1 MKATI
6 NYPEWDTIA
15 ENLKAGLGYSE
26 ATLKRTRYTYQVFKR
41 DFCDDYN
48 GGDAENIIRHGIE
61 RTGNAFE
68 TGSISKDKLLRI
80 RRLAF
85 RMLQFIENGHITWER
100 APLFGQPHGS
110 TENEALL
117 AAYVS
122 TEKSESRHAES
133 IIKRDENIIRQ
144 YILYAEE
151 NGISILK
158 ADACNLIAFLSHMKK
173 LRPAGIKS
181 TASALKHF
189 YLYLIES
196 GKVQPGILAAIKA
209 WDTPHKRIYG
219 IFSDADKRKLAAA
232 PDRSSDVGK
241 RDKAV
246 IMLAIDCGLRSS
258 DICNLKLTDIDWRT
272 ASLNI
277 VQKKTGTQIS
287 VPFSYE
293 SGDALA
299 DYILNARGP
308 SPLPYVFLKK
318 SYFDSAMTSAL
329 LCQRLKKLM
338 EKAGITRPASEK
350 INMHTF
356 RRSLGTS
363 LVDSGE
369 NLEMVAQILGH
380 KDKEATKGYIS
391 VSERMLRLC
400 ALPMPELNERE
411 EHHDQN
417 EV

>member
-1 MKATI
+1 MKATD
-6 NYPEWDTIA
+6 NYPEWDTIS

-26 ATLKRTRYTYQVFKR
+26 ATLKRTKYTYHVFKR
-41 DFCDDYN
+41 EFCYDYN
-48 GGDAENIIRHGIE
+48 GGDAESIIKHGIE
-61 RTGNAFE
+61 RADNAFE
-68 TGSISKDKLLRI
+68 TGNISKDKLLRI

-85 RMLQFIENGHITWER
+85 RILQYIETGRITWER
-100 APLFGQPHGS
+100 APLYGRQYGEA
-110 TENEALL
+110 ENEALL

-151 NGISILK
+151 NDINILK
-158 ADACNLIAFLSHMKK
+158 ADACNMIAFLSHMKR
-173 LRPAGIKS
+173 LRPAGLQS

-189 YLYLIES
+189 YLYLIEIE
-196 GKVQPGILAAIKA
+196 KTQPGILAAIKA

-219 IFSDADKRKLAAA
+219 IFSEDEKRKLAAA
-232 PDRSSDVGK
+232 PDESSDVGK

-277 VQKKTGTQIS
+277 IQKKTGTQVA
-287 VPFSYE
+287 VPFSNE
-293 SGDALA
+293 TGNALA
-299 DYILNARGP
+299 DYILNARGT
-308 SPLPYVFLKK
+308 SPLPYVFLKR

-329 LCQRLKKLM
+329 LCHRLKKLM
-338 EKAGITRPASEK
+338 KKAGINRPASEK
-350 INMHTF
+350 ISMHTF

-363 LVDSGE
+363 LVNSGE
-369 NLEMVAQILGH
+369 TMEMVAQVLGH

-400 ALPMPELNERE
+400 PLPMPELSERKVCY
-411 EHHDQN
+411 DQD

>member
-1 MKATI
+1 MKATN

-277 VQKKTGTQIS
+277 IQKKTGTQIS

-308 SPLPYVFLKK
+308 SPLPYVIFKK
-318 SYFDSAMTSAL
+318 VIF
-329 LCQRLKKLM
+329 
-338 EKAGITRPASEK
+338 
-350 INMHTF
+350 
-356 RRSLGTS
+356 
-363 LVDSGE
+363 
-369 NLEMVAQILGH
+369 
-380 KDKEATKGYIS
+380 
-391 VSERMLRLC
+391 
-400 ALPMPELNERE
+400 
-411 EHHDQN
+411 
-417 EV
+417 

>member
-1 MKATI
+1 MKATN

-110 TENEALL
+110 AENEALL

-122 TEKSESRHAES
+122 TEKSESRQAES

-158 ADACNLIAFLSHMKK
+158 ADACNLIAFL
-173 LRPAGIKS
+173 
-181 TASALKHF
+181 
-189 YLYLIES
+189 
-196 GKVQPGILAAIKA
+196 
-209 WDTPHKRIYG
+209 
-219 IFSDADKRKLAAA
+219 
-232 PDRSSDVGK
+232 
-241 RDKAV
+241 
-246 IMLAIDCGLRSS
+246 
-258 DICNLKLTDIDWRT
+258 
-272 ASLNI
+272 
-277 VQKKTGTQIS
+277 
-287 VPFSYE
+287 
-293 SGDALA
+293 
-299 DYILNARGP
+299 
-308 SPLPYVFLKK
+308 
-318 SYFDSAMTSAL
+318 
-329 LCQRLKKLM
+329 
-338 EKAGITRPASEK
+338 
-350 INMHTF
+350 
-356 RRSLGTS
+356 
-363 LVDSGE
+363 
-369 NLEMVAQILGH
+369 
-380 KDKEATKGYIS
+380 
-391 VSERMLRLC
+391 
-400 ALPMPELNERE
+400 
-411 EHHDQN
+411 
-417 EV
+417 